1 MLSAPPPPGKIYE
14 NLFSDMSLKSF
25 QILALQMSLFFWG
38 WQGWSTTEK
47 CVAFA
52 GLVILLGA
60 GPRFSYQ
67 LRLVVYPIIYR
78 VLYGFYNVLYIL
90 GGDRRISEPSTVY
103 FSTRIYQVVFG
114 P

>member
-1 MLSAPPPPGKIYE
+1 M
-14 NLFSDMSLKSF
+14 
-25 QILALQMSLFFWG
+25 
-38 WQGWSTTEK
+38 
-47 CVAFA
+47 AFA

-60 GPRFSYQ
+60 GRRLSYQ

-78 VLYGFYNVLYIL
+78 VLYGFYNVLYIP
-90 GGDRRISEPSTVY
+90 GGDCRISEPSTVY